1 MKNDQQVAIVS
12 IAAIILFL
20 ILGTTVGLYFDKIN
34 GETYQT
40 LAISIVGTSV
50 GGLIGFLSGSKTTNN
65 KIQEKDLTVND
76 GKILDYH
83 SREMEANNGS

>member
-12 IAAIILFL
+12 NAAIILFL

-50 GGLIGFLSGSKTTNN
+50 GGLIGFLSGSKTTN

-76 GKILDYH
+76 GKFLDYH
-83 SREMEANNGS
+83 SLEKEQ